1 MRAWWSGRSAREQ
14 ALIAIAA
21 AIFAVFLLLQAVVKP
36 IADWKEAAAGRAAE
50 AESGY
55 RLVARAASATVPPR
69 EADGAEVPLRN
80 AVIDTGRALQVGLT
94 FVNARPDGSVEFQ
107 AGPVAPERVF
117 SLFAALQSRYG
128 AKVVSAD
135 IARSP
140 ESIDQVR
147 LQATIVK

>member
-1 MRAWWSGRSAREQ
+1 MKVWWSGLSSREQ
-14 ALIAIAA
+14 VLIAVAA
-21 AIFAVFLLLQAVVKP
+21 AVIIAFLSLQLVLKP
-36 IADWKEAAAGRAAE
+36 VADWRAAAAGRAAD

-55 RLVARAASATVPPR
+55 RLVARAAAATAPST
-69 EADGAEVPLRN
+69 ETDSSQTPLRN
-80 AVIDTGRALQVGLT
+80 AVIDTARALQVGLT

-117 SLFAALQSRYG
+117 SLFAALQRQYG

-140 ESIDQVR
+140 ESIDHVR

>member
-1 MRAWWSGRSAREQ
+1 MKAWWSGLSAREQ
-14 ALIAIAA
+14 ALIALAA
-21 AIFAVFLLLQAVVKP
+21 AIFAASLSLQLVVKP
-36 IADWKEAAAGRAAE
+36 VLDWKASAADRAAE

-55 RLVARAASATVPPR
+55 RLVARAAATTAAPNATD
-69 EADGAEVPLRN
+69 EAQTPLRN
-80 AVIDTGRALQVGLT
+80 AVIDTARAMQVGLT

-107 AGPVAPERVF
+107 AGPVAAERAF
-117 SLFAALQSRYG
+117 SLFAALQGRYG

-140 ESIDQVR
+140 ESLGQVR